1 MTESL
6 RIGVV
11 GVPGQWSSETL
22 ADAMAART
30 GFRLLLDLGHVVFDC
45 ERGSVYDG
53 NLDLSTL
60 DGLVVKKIGATY
72 NPTMLD
78 RVELLR
84 HVAES
89 GVTVRSRPKSLL
101 RVLDRLSG
109 TITLQRAGIPIPPT
123 VVTEDVE
130 HAAAAVLR
138 FGRAVLKPLYT
149 SKARG
154 MRLLAAGRREDL
166 VQQMREFKQVMGPV
180 LYVQQ
185 LVEHPG
191 RDLGVAFLCG
201 QYLGT
206 YARVS
211 GSGAWNTTIRA
222 GGRYAPYSPPAAIVD
237 LAHRAQALFD
247 LDFTTVDVV
256 ETPAGPMVF
265 EVSAFGGFRGLQ
277 NGLGLDVAGLVAG
290 AMVQRVREGRQLR
303 VVGGNHA

>member
-11 GVPGQWSSETL
+11 GVPGQWSSEWL
-22 ADAMAART
+22 ADVMAERT
-30 GFRLLLDLGHVVFDC
+30 GFRLLLDLGRVVFDG
-45 ERGSVYDG
+45 ERGSVYEGD
-53 NLDLSTL
+53 LDLSTL

-89 GVTVRSRPKSLL
+89 GVTVRSRPESLL

-130 HAAAAVLR
+130 CAAAAVER
-138 FGRAVLKPLYT
+138 FGQAVLKPLYS

-154 MRLLAAGRREDL
+154 MRLLEAGRREDL
-166 VQQMREFKQVMGPV
+166 VQQMREFKKVMGPV

-185 LVEHPG
+185 RVEHPG

-211 GSGAWNTTIRA
+211 GDGAWNTTIRS
-222 GGRYAPYSPPAAIVD
+222 GGRYAPHTPPTAIID

-256 ETPAGPMVF
+256 ETPGGPMVF

-277 NGLGLDVAGLVAG
+277 NCLGLDIAGLVSD
-290 AMVQRVREGRQLR
+290 AMVERVREGRQLR